1 MPKKKKQENTPL
13 YLKNVKLSGYKTI
26 RKVEIDLD
34 KGLNII
40 IGKNGTGKTNFLE
53 FIRFSTDI
61 NNKEILESFYAELEF
76 LRDKDVLKSITT
88 HSVSISSQKTQFG
101 LNNVKTNTKIS
112 FIKNDEVLLKET
124 DNEDLV
130 NQFIGEND
138 IFLFGFVFAVY
149 GIPQNVPC
157 IDNIFSFKL
166 AKGNLELLNF
176 IDSDNEYIPSFI
188 YKPLLLI
195 FLTTYKFFNKEET
208 IEEKEILKNF
218 KNLENIIKISN
229 KTLGFIKKY
238 TPLQD
243 IRLSK
248 SYNFYYDKQKQEILI
263 NNLFFEFKIYNQ
275 WLPFDSLSD
284 GTKRIFYLI
293 AEIGT
298 KSTLITDNQEF
309 DNKIILLE
317 EPELGIHP
325 HQLDLLMEFLKEY
338 SKECQII
345 LTTHSPQVLDI
356 LGKDE
361 LHKIIIAEM
370 TEDGTKL
377 RHLTEEETKKAQNY
391 MENEALL
398 SDYWRFSDLE
408 R

>member
-53 FIRFSTDI
+53 FLDKSLRFDLKGQFLINVEIDLTDEKDDFKIQIKNNSALGLDIGANLIVPAVINDLVCLYYKNGIGIIQYYPNRRKVYSEEKVETINFSTIFFHYGLPKNTVLLDFPLFYKLSLRESNSNLSELPPSNLLFLQSFFVEFQIQEDTLLFKTLLEKDKVKDYIDIFSNNIKTLISQIFDSNQNTLKKALEKFSPIKDIRINPNYFFNGNPEIGEISI
-61 NNKEILESFYAELEF
+61 NNVFIEF
-76 LRDKDVLKSITT
+76 L
-88 HSVSISSQKTQFG
+88 
-101 LNNVKTNTKIS
+101 
-112 FIKNDEVLLKET
+112 
-124 DNEDLV
+124 
-130 NQFIGEND
+130 
-138 IFLFGFVFAVY
+138 
-149 GIPQNVPC
+149 
-157 IDNIFSFKL
+157 IDNIWQ
-166 AKGNLELLNF
+166 
-176 IDSDNEYIPSFI
+176 P
-188 YKPLLLI
+188 
-195 FLTTYKFFNKEET
+195 FLH
-208 IEEKEILKNF
+208 
-218 KNLENIIKISN
+218 
-229 KTLGFIKKY
+229 
-238 TPLQD
+238 
-243 IRLSK
+243 
-248 SYNFYYDKQKQEILI
+248 
-263 NNLFFEFKIYNQ
+263 
-275 WLPFDSLSD
+275 LSD
-284 GTKRIFYLI
+284 GTKRIFCAISEIVYLN
-293 AEIGT
+293 T
-298 KSTLITDNQEF
+298 S
-309 DNKIILLE
+309 KIILLE

-377 RHLTEEETKKAQNY
+377 RHLTAEETKKAQNY